1 MVSRRINW
9 GQDVNLQI
17 RRRVLLRDIILF
29 GVSVGVLC
37 LYFAFLLYEW
47 FLNKNKM
54 PVETDKKYNFV
65 LPAANRILSVLQERF
80 HPGLK
85 EETLKRYRKLYVG
98 KSDDDIKHDYYIK
111 HISVFLYMLLICQ
124 VLFLVTLLSCQN
136 DHELISGYYI
146 EKNDIGGEQKDIKVE
161 TKIGG
166 LKKELDI
173 SVPERKYSDE
183 EIKIQSEKVK
193 KYIYSHYL
201 GKNKSSDKVCKNL
214 YLMKKVKGSM
224 FVISWISDDEKIIS
238 EQGKVYGS
246 RISNP
251 RQVGL
256 TAVIKY
262 ESFKEKLRFNVI
274 VTPVK
279 KGNEQSIWDELDKLL
294 SDAMER
300 TKSFKYFKLPEKVA
314 GKKVKYGINRYEP
327 LWRLTAVMAVMF
339 IVVPYLLESMV
350 KSRVSDREK
359 QLKLAYPEMIEK
371 FVLLVNAGLPVKNAW
386 IRITETESEKTKDN
400 NYRDNFYLV
409 EEMLLT
415 KRQMENGLSEEK
427 AYEMFGR
434 RIGLLSYMKFC
445 TLLVQNMK
453 KGTAD
458 LIRILEYESAD
469 VFNERKENVKILG
482 EEVGTKLLIPMMIMM
497 VIIFAI
503 ILYAAFAGM

>member
-1 MVSRRINW
+1 M
-9 GQDVNLQI
+9 
-17 RRRVLLRDIILF
+17 LRDIILF

-47 FLNKNKM
+47 FLNKKKM
-54 PVETDKKYNFV
+54 RAETDKTYNFI
-65 LPAANRILSVLQERF
+65 LPAAKRILSILQNRLYME
-80 HPGLK
+80 LK

-98 KSDDDIKHDYYIK
+98 KSDDDIKRDYYIK
-111 HISVFLYMLLICQ
+111 HISVFLYMLGICQ

-136 DHELISGYYI
+136 DRELVCGYYI
-146 EKNDIGGEQKDIKVE
+146 EKNDIGGEQKEIKVE

-166 LKKELDI
+166 LEKELDI
-173 SVPERKYSDE
+173 TLPERKYSDE

-193 KYIYSHYL
+193 KYIYAHYL

-224 FVISWISDDEKIIS
+224 FVVSWFSDDEKIIS

-246 RISNP
+246 RISKP
-251 RQVGL
+251 QQVGL

-262 ESFKEKLRFNVI
+262 EAFKEKLRFNVI

-294 SDAMER
+294 SDAMEK
-300 TKSFKYFKLPEKVA
+300 TKSLRYFKLPEKVA
-314 GKKVKYGINRYEP
+314 GKKIKYGIVPVIN
-327 LWRLTAVMAVMF
+327 LFL
-339 IVVPYLLESMV
+339 IVILESMT
-350 KSRVSDREK
+350 KSKVSDREK

-386 IRITETESEKTKDN
+386 IRITETEGEKSKANNYTDKN
-400 NYRDNFYLV
+400 YLSKNYRDNYYLI

-415 KRQMENGLSEEK
+415 RRQMENGLSEEK
-427 AYEMFGR
+427 AYELFGR

-482 EEVGTKLLIPMMIMM
+482 EEAGTKLLLPMMIMM

-503 ILYAAFAGM
+503 IMYAAFAGM